1 MAMLVR
7 MLAGPLAKAEGVRTE
22 EESMV
27 IELMLALLLNLLH
40 TRAPD
45 APPPAV
51 GEGAQRLTDVGTLRE
66 MLVGLDRE
74 HGVEL
79 LIYVLQQVEES
90 ETHRAWNLTLLE
102 ILFYVLSSHEPAA
115 LFGAKSA
122 PTRAHKEGANAGPS
136 AEAGAEAAAAPAAA
150 SPAAAEDAAVR
161 GDARGEG
168 SRTTPRTGP
177 RAAAAPG
184 SLGAM
189 LEARNYAR
197 AAGGEGLSR
206 RHGNFGTT
214 FHVPS
219 EFGDKQYVR
228 GIQAMSTDAVVP
240 AGQRRRT
247 PRNKMPM
254 AAPAEPRAHP
264 GSAKV
269 VKSLVESLLQ
279 GPFNAL
285 TGTVM
290 KDLEG
295 YAFGS
300 NQFNAAKVLPQDH
313 TIFAATAAWV
323 LEAHR
328 ATQAEERAKHPDTP
342 FDVSP
347 VGALADVG
355 VFNLA
360 LRLCREFEDRKHW
373 MQLTVMVRLLKQLFL
388 FLDEMVRWEW
398 GGVTSTGPP
407 AAPYT

>member
-1 MAMLVR
+1 M
-7 MLAGPLAKAEGVRTE
+7 
-22 EESMV
+22 
-27 IELMLALLLNLLH
+27 
-40 TRAPD
+40 
-45 APPPAV
+45 
-51 GEGAQRLTDVGTLRE
+51 
-66 MLVGLDRE
+66 
-74 HGVEL
+74 
-79 LIYVLQQVEES
+79 
-90 ETHRAWNLTLLE
+90 
-102 ILFYVLSSHEPAA
+102 
-115 LFGAKSA
+115 
-122 PTRAHKEGANAGPS
+122 
-136 AEAGAEAAAAPAAA
+136 
-150 SPAAAEDAAVR
+150 
-161 GDARGEG
+161 
-168 SRTTPRTGP
+168 
-177 RAAAAPG
+177 
-184 SLGAM
+184 
-189 LEARNYAR
+189 
-197 AAGGEGLSR
+197 
-206 RHGNFGTT
+206 
-214 FHVPS
+214 PS

-240 AGQRRRT
+240 VGQRRRT

-269 VKSLVESLLQ
+269 VKSLVECLLQ

-295 YAFGS
+295 YALGS

-398 GGVTSTGPP
+398 GGGYIHGSSCGAIPMP
-407 AAPYT
+407 AGSARLPHGAAPSSRARCDSATTPRATWRSSSGAMSSTRAR